1 MSAVKKEL
9 DTVIAGSTQRKIV
22 ERAIDGYAKGLKD
35 FLTTNKPLESYLG
48 LHKEDAKLLQ
58 ESTSEQVSIAAEYT
72 KDVILE
78 LNKRYQEL
86 SSSRYM
92 ELKKKDIALWNN
104 TEYDIQ
110 EGVMLCV
117 DQGLVTA
124 YYPPDSVM
132 GRSLAGNTSK
142 QYIASINQFVMDAT
156 FMKKALIHEQRQ
168 NALDGRIEW
177 IVVHTGC
184 GRVGQMLSNTHN
196 PSNFIPNFDQY
207 FKHADALATEFTGE
221 QNEVLVKLELLKK
234 YWETHRPNTG
244 TQPITDEGRLA
255 AVLQKI
261 AKRQALRREIFI
273 VPTKMPIQLVDKRD
287 LNIFTGV
294 DNIDILTDPDVL
306 AGGGFTDAIL
316 AKLVAEGRIFSLR
329 RYFPE
334 ICKLLE
340 NSAIKRG
347 SRTYQELQT
356 QWVLVQEDLFNV
368 TKVLWRIYESKTSQS
383 QPLKNAVEHFIR
395 SLGKTNQMEVS
406 KELMETMQR
415 RLIHDL
421 FHIIAYVFLLNTFEK
436 GNDPGKHMETHLETG
451 NPDEGA
457 LPHLGLGQGEIA
469 GVNALNVLTEYAV
482 LGHSIPGHT
491 GAPVPALL
499 RMDTDRP
506 SHERMSFEETIY
518 AQNVLHES
526 LKLWPYMFGD
536 IIPFVIVRGKLEG
549 GISRVPLSVLKTF
562 DNLGICFERGNLP
575 LFAPA
580 ANSQGEVVLV
590 PSRDIVQIRVSTL
603 KKGNGLKE
611 FRQSLSKVAD
621 SYSSKAVQRAFQR
634 EYKQDDK

>member
-1 MSAVKKEL
+1 MPPLKKEL
-9 DTVIAGSTQRKIV
+9 DTVIAGSTERKV
-22 ERAIDGYAKGLKD
+22 VDRAIDGYANGLKD
-35 FLTTNKPLESYLG
+35 FLTTNKPLQDYLG
-48 LHKEDAKLLQ
+48 INTKQAEILHTA
-58 ESTSEQVSIAAEYT
+58 TSKQVETAAEYT
-72 KDVILE
+72 KEVILE
-78 LNKRYQEL
+78 LNKRYEEL
-86 SSSRYM
+86 ASARYTN
-92 ELKKKDIALWNN
+92 LKKKDFDLWNN
-104 TEYDIQ
+104 TDYDIQ

-124 YYPPDSVM
+124 LYPPDSVM
-132 GRSLAGNTSK
+132 GRSLAGNTRK
-142 QYIASINQFVMDAT
+142 QYIGSINQFVMDAT
-156 FMKKALIHEQRQ
+156 FMKKVLIHEQRQ

-207 FKHADALATEFTGE
+207 FRHADALAPEFTGDRA
-221 QNEVLVKLELLKK
+221 EVLSKLETLKI

-255 AVLQKI
+255 AVLQKV
-261 AKRQALRREIFI
+261 AKRQALRREII
-273 VPTKMPIQLVDKRD
+273 KVPTKMPIQLVDKRD
-287 LNIFTGV
+287 LNVFTGL
-294 DNIDILTDPDVL
+294 DHIDIITDPSVL
-306 AGGGFTDAIL
+306 KAGGFTDQIL
-316 AKLVAEGRIFSLR
+316 EKLVQEGRIFSLR
-329 RYFPE
+329 SYSAE
-334 ICKLLE
+334 IYTLLE
-340 NSAIKRG
+340 KSSLKKG
-347 SRTYQELQT
+347 SRTYKQLQT
-356 QWVLVQEDLFNV
+356 DWVAVSEDLVEV
-368 TKVLWRIYESKTSQS
+368 TEILWKLYTAKDSIS
-383 QPLKNAVEHFIR
+383 QPVKNAAEHFIR
-395 SLGKTNQMEVS
+395 SLGKTNQMPVT
-406 KELMETMQR
+406 KEIMNVMQR

-421 FHIIAYVFLLNTFEK
+421 FHVVAYTYLLNTFEK
-436 GNDPGKHMETHLETG
+436 GNDPGRHMETHLETG

-482 LGHSIPGHT
+482 LGHSIPGQT

-536 IIPFVIVRGKLEG
+536 IIPFVVVRGKLEG

-575 LFAPA
+575 VFAPA

-590 PSRDIVQIRVSTL
+590 PSRDIVQTRVAAL
-603 KKGNGLKE
+603 KKGGGLKE
-611 FRQSLSKVAD
+611 FRQNLSQVAD
-621 SYSSKAVQRAFQR
+621 SYSSTSVQRAFQR